1 MTPRTLIIGACAG
14 ILSTTTAFA
23 QSPLDPAV
31 SIPAAQRPDGLAAID
46 WNGDGAMDFVA
57 TVDNLDRVLFYQD
70 VAGTWTPTQSI
81 LLGAGVS
88 AGSITAADVD
98 GDGDA
103 DLAVALKD
111 QNSVQ
116 ILRNDGAG
124 VFTSVGTNAVGFEP
138 VHVISGDFNGDG
150 MADLATA
157 NRDGNSCSVLLA
169 TGGGNFAA
177 ATTLAATLEPRAVAV
192 GDWNSDGA
200 TDLAVTC
207 HDSREVRLFTGNGAG
222 GFVAGTVLSVGGL
235 VRPEGVTSADID
247 QDGDA
252 DLLVATSGTGFNF
265 VTTFV
270 NTGGVFGA
278 PLNSA
283 TGGVNPSDLAAA
295 DLDGDG
301 MVDVVVTNQDSN
313 ALAFMSGNGTG
324 IFAVQQNHITGL
336 RPGTVIAADLDGDG
350 DRDVLTANRDGND
363 LSLFINQ
370 SGPAGAVTYCEG
382 GVNSAGT
389 RASIESTAGL
399 SVSSGLVV
407 LRVLDAVPSQ
417 PGLFFYGSGRD
428 ATPFGN
434 GTLCVAGP
442 HYRLRPAQNL
452 STLGSA
458 SHLIDFGSAPAGSG
472 TGMITAGSTWNFQF
486 WYRDPAGGAF
496 NLSNGLELT
505 FQP

>member
-1 MTPRTLIIGACAG
+1 MTPRTLILGACAG
-14 ILSTTTAFA
+14 LTISTTVFA
-23 QSPLDPAV
+23 QSPLDPAI
-31 SIPAAQRPDGLAAID
+31 SIPAAQRPDGLAALD

-70 VAGTWTPTQSI
+70 VAGTWTATQSF

-88 AGSITAADVD
+88 AGSITAADID

-103 DLAVALKD
+103 DLAVALQD
-111 QNSVQ
+111 LNSVQ

-124 VFTSVGTNAVGFEP
+124 VFVSAGTNAVGAEP
-138 VHVISGDFNGDG
+138 EHIASGDFNGDG

-169 TGGGNFAA
+169 TGGGNFGP
-177 ATTLAATLEPRAVAV
+177 ATNLAATLEPRAVAT
-192 GDWNSDGA
+192 GDWNGDGA
-200 TDLAVTC
+200 LDLAVTC

-235 VRPEGVTSADID
+235 VRPEGVTSADVD

-252 DLLVATSGTGFNF
+252 DLLVATSGNGFNF
-265 VTTFV
+265 VSTFV

-278 PLNSA
+278 TLNSA
-283 TGGVNPSDLAAA
+283 TGGVAPSDLSAA

-301 MVDVVVTNQDSN
+301 SVDVVVTNQDSN

-324 IFAVQQNHITGL
+324 SFAVQQNHATGI

-363 LSLFINQ
+363 LSLFVNQ
-370 SGPAGAVTYCEG
+370 SGPAGVVTYCEG
-382 GVNSAGT
+382 GLNSAGT
-389 RASIESTAGL
+389 RASIDSTGGL
-399 SVSSGLVV
+399 SISTGSVI
-407 LRVLDAVPSQ
+407 LRVLNAVPSQ
-417 PGLFFYGSGRD
+417 PGLFFYGAGRD
-428 ATPFGN
+428 ATPFGG

-442 HYRLRPAQNL
+442 HYRLRPAQTL
-452 STLGSA
+452 SVLGSA
-458 SHLIDFGSAPAGSG
+458 SYVVDFGSDPAGSG
-472 TGMITAGSTWNFQF
+472 AGMITAGSTWNFQF